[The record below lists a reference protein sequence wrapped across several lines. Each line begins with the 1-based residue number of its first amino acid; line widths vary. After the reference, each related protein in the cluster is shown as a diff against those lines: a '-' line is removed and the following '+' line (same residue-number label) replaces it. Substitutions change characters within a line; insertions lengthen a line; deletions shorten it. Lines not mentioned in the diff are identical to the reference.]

1 MSHSSGNNSGEGS
14 SSAGGSS
21 SSTQTVQSL
30 RDLWILKKAEW
41 QKASE
46 TKKTLWSDARFF
58 NDFAPKKLYKTPS
71 SVEICS
77 AMKHM
82 TCLLT
87 NPRTKI
93 DGMYRSMF
101 VLIMTCPTGKTTTLG
116 ESLMDKDTITGAE
129 LPFKAVS
136 NLSDLKF
143 DASTYYV
150 LDSGE
155 RGKSNGPSESSGPFN
170 LIEQQAEREANV
182 EKATAST
189 SDPGLSLA
197 QSFWKEMGD
206 LVEQEDAKVNNWVT
220 TPSSL
225 THRAVMGFMCLYLMR
240 LFTKSPDNV
249 VRAFSERFSSSF
261 NSLFGPFIDPITV
274 FGPNALRV
282 SLLANVIRK
291 ECSEAKTL
299 LGIIITMA
307 WYNDRLSSNE
317 VARAATKAGCLVYLS
332 EYGMPLIKLFNQV
345 LLAFDKSPTETLD
358 IVNTTLT
365 VSSVSCIKDHLIA
378 IEESTTIEK
387 VPTIYKAWIT
397 QATDATQYT
406 WPWARLFDQNT
417 FKNFHKQ
424 YNIVL
429 LARFAT
435 ILKQM
440 DPNSTVETM
449 TLFAGSSAWL
459 DSQRE
464 FAKHTCAK
472 YTNTLKKKIQK
483 Y

>member
-21 SSTQTVQSL
+21 SSTQTVTT
-30 RDLWILKKAEW
+30 
-41 QKASE
+41 E

-206 LVEQEDAKVNNWVT
+206 LVEQEDAGEQLGHHSFITN
-220 TPSSL
+220 
-225 THRAVMGFMCLYLMR
+225 
-240 LFTKSPDNV
+240 SPCGNGIHV
-249 VRAFSERFSSSF
+249 
-261 NSLFGPFIDPITV
+261 SLF
-274 FGPNALRV
+274 N
-282 SLLANVIRK
+282 
-291 ECSEAKTL
+291 
-299 LGIIITMA
+299 
-307 WYNDRLSSNE
+307 
-317 VARAATKAGCLVYLS
+317 
-332 EYGMPLIKLFNQV
+332 
-345 LLAFDKSPTETLD
+345 ETLHQ
-358 IVNTTLT
+358 I
-365 VSSVSCIKDHLIA
+365 
-378 IEESTTIEK
+378 
-387 VPTIYKAWIT
+387 P
-397 QATDATQYT
+397 
-406 WPWARLFDQNT
+406 
-417 FKNFHKQ
+417 
-424 YNIVL
+424 
-429 LARFAT
+429 
-435 ILKQM
+435 
-440 DPNSTVETM
+440 
-449 TLFAGSSAWL
+449 
-459 DSQRE
+459 
-464 FAKHTCAK
+464 
-472 YTNTLKKKIQK
+472 
-483 Y
+483 